1 MDKKFFFLVGILV
14 VTLALVPRGTAEQDE
29 ETEDMLEDTQ
39 AADDLVETPGDQE
52 EEAYQYTSEEIERN
66 RWISL
71 SRDGVET
78 TETDEEVIR
87 ILDYARQDN
96 ATTRTSDSSFMSDEF
111 SQETTEEKRSI
122 IGFDSRYNVPRYGLK
137 NRLSTVGFTE
147 NGCTAFLIGPR
158 HALTA
163 SHCVYNF
170 TTRTWKRD
178 LGIYMYRDCLRYGI
192 FMDWS
197 RAWVLD
203 INGDPRANIA
213 LILLNSSFP
222 TWLVFG
228 FRDPM
233 PTTHVETCGYHHNQS
248 DIHQCVNCSNCFV
261 DLETRQLGPL
271 LLRYSTRMKS
281 TCDIDG
287 APGSPMVTGSGHVW
301 GVNSHH
307 SPRYNYA
314 VRINKDRF
322 YLLCQWICDN
332 GGTCGPR
339 C

>member
-14 VTLALVPRGTAEQDE
+14 VSLALVPRGTAEQDE
-29 ETEDMLEDTQ
+29 ETEDMLEDIQ

-52 EEAYQYTSEEIERN
+52 EEAYQYTSEEMESN

-87 ILDYARQDN
+87 ILDYARHDN
-96 ATTRTSDSSFMSDEF
+96 ATTRTSDSFMSDEF
-111 SQETTEEKRSI
+111 SQKTTEEKRSI

-137 NRLSTVGFTE
+137 DRLCAVGFTE
-147 NGCTAFLIGPR
+147 TGCTAVLIGPR

-203 INGDPRANIA
+203 INGDKRANMA
-213 LILLNSSFP
+213 LILLNDSFP
-222 TWLVFG
+222 CWLGFG

-233 PTTHVETCGYHHNQS
+233 PLTHVETCGYHSNQKV
-248 DIHQCVNCSNCFV
+248 IHQCVNCSNCFAY
-261 DLETRQLGPL
+261 LETIRFGSLSF
-271 LLRYSTRMKS
+271 RYNTRMQS

-301 GVNSHH
+301 GVHSHH

-314 VRINKDRF
+314 VRINKQRF
-322 YLLCQWICDN
+322 YTLCQWICDT
-332 GGTCGPR
+332 GGTCGAR